1 MSVSDKERIMDLSSE
16 TKIEL
21 LRWAISQPTNSNDNV
36 SDFLIRVNDEVIQLT
51 KLIDRVIGLLSF
63 SAKTKDGEYVQV
75 KMGMDDEKARVI
87 VLTPEREE

>member
-1 MSVSDKERIMDLSSE
+1 MSVSDKERTMDLSSE

-51 KLIDRVIGLLSF
+51 KLIDRVIGSLSF